1 MTTLEYTEQLVIEYC
16 CVCSMAFAVPA
27 DFQRRRKEDH
37 KTYHCPAGHGQH
49 YYGKTEAEK
58 QRERAERLQ
67 RQVGAREADI
77 RTEQRRLESERRAHA
92 ATKGQLTKT
101 KKRIANGVC
110 PCCNRSF
117 ANLERHMAGQH
128 PDYPQPGEGK

>member
-1 MTTLEYTEQLVIEYC
+1 MTTLEYTEQLVVEYC
-16 CVCSMAFAVPA
+16 CACSMAYAMPA
-27 DFQRRRKEDH
+27 DFQRRRRDDH
-37 KTYHCPAGHGQH
+37 VNFYCPAGHPQH

-67 RQVGAREADI
+67 RQVEAREADI

-110 PCCNRSF
+110 PCCNRTF
-117 ANLERHMAGQH
+117 ANLERHMTGQH
-128 PDYPQPGEGK
+128 PGYMQAGDGK

>member
-1 MTTLEYTEQLVIEYC
+1 MTTLQYTEQLVIEYC
-16 CVCSMAFAVPA
+16 CACSMAFAVPA
-27 DFQRRRKEDH
+27 DFQRRRQADH
-37 KTYHCPAGHGQH
+37 KSYHCPAGHGQH

-67 RQVGAREADI
+67 RQLEAREADI
-77 RTEQRRLESERRAHA
+77 RFEQRRLESERRAHA
-92 ATKGQLTKT
+92 ATKGTLTKT

-117 ANLERHMAGQH
+117 VNVARHVAGQH
-128 PDYPQPGEGK
+128 PDYQPGGNA